1 VLAEQIPQTEVDRN
15 AVMLPLK
22 LEGRWT
28 DPDGV
33 VLTAAVGVD
42 DFSIGC
48 LKPGLVPGLVVGNR
62 LWIMAPLGG
71 GPASAVLRAPLNV
84 NTPLTLSS
92 DFLNLGDPDGTKTVA
107 AAENPFTLAAK
118 TTATTGELLNLELK
132 LRDSVSQSTPIGV
145 KVMKART
152 IKVNVFEVTKKD
164 PGGNDNLD
172 NPPSAVPTAQALT
185 AWLNR
190 IFRPQLNAT
199 IEITTF
205 PNRLRLNWDTA
216 TANGAL
222 DVDDPD
228 IHSAEQ
234 AAIVAAT
241 PAGTPVPNITVFLLG
256 GDKMIKAGTHNAFGL
271 ANRDKR
277 TAWVMAESL
286 SGRQTADVAHA
297 IAHEIGH
304 VLVGYGHPDEN
315 DGRSPLPGTDH
326 KQRLMRSGDAAGG
339 SIRTGHPPGYLLVK
353 PEWDEAEVWFQKEER
368 EERMPS

>member
-1 VLAEQIPQTEVDRN
+1 MKRRPV
-15 AVMLPLK
+15 
-22 LEGRWT
+22 
-28 DPDGV
+28 
-33 VLTAAVGVD
+33 
-42 DFSIGC
+42 
-48 LKPGLVPGLVVGNR
+48 
-62 LWIMAPLGG
+62 
-71 GPASAVLRAPLNV
+71 
-84 NTPLTLSS
+84 LSS
-92 DFLNLGDPDGTKTVA
+92 
-107 AAENPFTLAAK
+107 
-118 TTATTGELLNLELK
+118 
-132 LRDSVSQSTPIGV
+132 
-145 KVMKART
+145 
-152 IKVNVFEVTKKD
+152 
-164 PGGNDNLD
+164 GGNDNLD
-172 NPPSAVPTAQALT
+172 NPPSAVPSKQALT

-205 PNRLRLNWDTA
+205 PNRLRLNWDIGA
-216 TANGAL
+216 VIPNGAL
-222 DVDDPD
+222 DVNVLDE
-228 IHSAEQ
+228 HSPEQ
-234 AAIVAAT
+234 IAIVNAIPT
-241 PAGTPVPNITVFLLG
+241 GTPVPNITVFLLG